1 MNIEKVF
8 LEDLER
14 AYCTSETTIDGRKKL
29 IIASEG
35 KASCWAFDME
45 TLEKEVIWEDIGGT
59 MSIVP
64 IPNKNGDFLAVQ
76 RFYSGFNASDTRI
89 VNVSK
94 DGEKFKVNE
103 LFALPF
109 VHRFD
114 ILTVGDIN
122 YFIGCTLCT
131 SKTDKDDWSDPG
143 KIYVGVIPDDLTKNI
158 ELSVIKDGLTKNHGY
173 SRAKWN
179 GKTCGMVTSEDG
191 LFAVTPPSKPGDS
204 WGVETIFTH
213 PISDVAVVD
222 IDNDGIDEIVTIE
235 AFHGEK
241 FIIYKKNGD
250 TYDKV
255 YTKDIEFG
263 HVVWGGKLRGVP
275 AIIGGERRGNM
286 DLFYIISDG
295 KGGFIT
301 EVIETGIGP
310 SNVYVINTKEKDII
324 LSANREIHQA
334 AIYYVR

>member
-8 LEDLER
+8 LADLER

-35 KASCWAFDME
+35 KASCLSYDVE
-45 TLEKEVIWEDIGGT
+45 TLEKTVVWEDVGGT

-89 VNVSK
+89 VHVSK
-94 DGEKFKVNE
+94 DNNEFKVNE

-131 SKTDKDDWSDPG
+131 SKTDKEDWSDPG
-143 KIYVGVIPDDLTKNI
+143 KIYVGIIPDDLTSGIK
-158 ELSVIKDGLTKNHGY
+158 LSVIKDGLTKNHGY
-173 SRAKWN
+173 SRAEWN
-179 GKTCGMVTSEDG
+179 GKLCGMVTSEEG
-191 LFAVTPPSKPGDS
+191 LFAVYPPDDKDGEWSI
-204 WGVETIFTH
+204 ETILKR
-213 PISDVAVVD
+213 PISDVAILD
-222 IDNDGIDEIVTIE
+222 IDGDGNDEIATIE
-235 AFHGEK
+235 QFHGNK
-241 FIIYKKNGD
+241 FIINKKNGD

-255 YTKDIEFG
+255 YEKDIEFG
-263 HVVWGGKLRGVP
+263 HVVYATTLRGKP
-275 AIIGGERRGNM
+275 TFIGAERAGNM
-286 DLFYIISDG
+286 DLFYIQSTD
-295 KGGFIT
+295 GGFKT
-301 EVIETGIGP
+301 EVIERGAGA
-310 SNVYVINTKEKDII
+310 SNVYVINDIDKDII
-324 LSANREIHQA
+324 LSANRQVHQA
-334 AIYYVR
+334 VLYYVR